1 MGIVHC
7 KVIAVY
13 KPTSERGVLRNK
25 IGYLKWKTNV
35 PLQQWV
41 QENQVMIVI
50 RKIFGTHNIDAEK
63 IDCVEIRFQS
73 YLATIPGVHIQQLQ
87 DHLVCNF
94 KAQFKKADST
104 TQNVPIMKL
113 DWNSRTDF
121 EKFCMSNVVITKLR
135 EEIVKNHPEGTTLN
149 RVFARARNADQYV
162 EYEIQPNGL
171 P

>member
-13 KPTSERGVLRNK
+13 KPTSERGVLRNN
-25 IGYLKWKTNV
+25 IGYLKWETNI

-41 QENQVMIVI
+41 QKDQVLGVI
-50 RKIFGTHNIDAEK
+50 REIFGTRRVDAEK
-63 IDCVEIRFQS
+63 IDCVEIFFQS
-73 YLATIPGVHIQQLQ
+73 NFASIPGAHIQ
-87 DHLVCNF
+87 HLVAQLICNF
-94 KAQFKKADST
+94 KAQFKKADGT

-113 DWNSRTDF
+113 NWDSRTDF
-121 EKFCMSNVVITKLR
+121 EKFCKSNPVIRQLR
-135 EEIVKNHPEGTTLN
+135 EEIVKAHPEGTTLN
-149 RVFARARNADQYV
+149 RVFARARNDDQYV